1 MKGFE
6 KFCSQFTFN
15 EHIAGCIGVERE
27 AFLLRDGT
35 IVPIAEEVLN
45 HLTNHADNRGDYG
58 YELSAC
64 QLEDRIGPVWLED
77 LKKALF
83 TREQDLA
90 LAEHALGFTRLYC
103 DVAPATMPLDI
114 YPDPTGRYQKIT
126 QNMPRDILSA
136 ACRVAGTHI
145 HIGMP
150 DRGSALEIYNE
161 VIAGCDRLC
170 RMGDGSSGERLRL
183 YRQMAPDWR
192 PPRYESWEDFYEEA
206 VAKGFVDDPRRCW
219 HLIRISKHG
228 TLEFRMF
235 GATSD
240 IEKIIK
246 WAKRCFRIC
255 GCAKFRNIACPALFD
270 WLY

>member
-126 QNMPRDILSA
+126 ENMPRDILSA
-136 ACRVAGTHI
+136 GLRVGWQEPTSISACPIEDLRSKFITRLLQVVTGCVGWGMVRRASVYDSIGRWLPIGVPRGTKVGKTSMRKLLPRGLSTIPGDVGTSFGSPNMEHWNFACRGH
-145 HIGMP
+145 
-150 DRGSALEIYNE
+150 
-161 VIAGCDRLC
+161 
-170 RMGDGSSGERLRL
+170 
-183 YRQMAPDWR
+183 Q
-192 PPRYESWEDFYEEA
+192 RY
-206 VAKGFVDDPRRCW
+206 
-219 HLIRISKHG
+219 
-228 TLEFRMF
+228 
-235 GATSD
+235 
-240 IEKIIK
+240 
-246 WAKRCFRIC
+246 
-255 GCAKFRNIACPALFD
+255 
-270 WLY
+270 